1 MNILS
6 VIVLGVFLVFAAS
19 GWRRGLV
26 KKLAGIVSL
35 LLSFFL
41 VSAALPYITE
51 FIKTET
57 PIYELVVQQC
67 QSMMG
72 QQVTSSL
79 QTQGENGTVINRKEI
94 KSLLEQYGMD
104 SSGVDAMSEEEL
116 QALAAQYFQQYLDA
130 APDQS
135 SGNSG
140 LGLTKIEQTKL
151 IENLPLPDFLKESM
165 LNYNNSEGYSKL
177 NVEDFSGYL
186 VHFLANIVL
195 NILAFV
201 AALLIAQLVLWT
213 GITALDLFARL
224 PILNFINRL
233 GGLAVGLLQGLFVVW
248 LIFLIISTFS
258 GTEWGIQ
265 LMEMV
270 NDSTVLQPMYQNN
283 LFLKIVLEA
292 ISGLI

>member
-1 MNILS
+1 MNVLS

-72 QQVTSSL
+72 NQVTSSL

-104 SSGVDAMSEEEL
+104 SSGVDDMSEEEL

-130 APDQS
+130 APEQS
-135 SGNSG
+135 SESSG

-201 AALLIAQLVLWT
+201 AALLLAQLVLWT

-233 GGLAVGLLQGLFVVW
+233 
-248 LIFLIISTFS
+248 
-258 GTEWGIQ
+258 
-265 LMEMV
+265 
-270 NDSTVLQPMYQNN
+270 
-283 LFLKIVLEA
+283 
-292 ISGLI
+292 